1 MIWLCTELWE
11 SNQCPEHERN
21 KKTLVYCMLIPT
33 DQMLTD
39 GCDGS
44 LPTYRLLDPALFPAL
59 YPITQLLFKWHV
71 QPCNAACRS
80 PLAADHLFFE
90 TSPICERGACV
101 TYLCSMGPAERIASP
116 HHIFDALHFLL
127 VAVAVLHG
135 SLLRLLQCT
144 LQRLNSLS
152 CRSKTFLQLWKLT
165 AKICIVTYQLS
176 HTHTHT
182 HTNSMPK
189 D

>member
-80 PLAADHLFFE
+80 PLAADHLFFWNKPNLWTRCMCYLSVQHGAGGTDCE
-90 TSPICERGACV
+90 PSSHLWCAPLPAGSGGGPSWLPPSPPSV
-101 TYLCSMGPAERIASP
+101 HPPAP
-116 HHIFDALHFLL
+116 
-127 VAVAVLHG
+127 
-135 SLLRLLQCT
+135 
-144 LQRLNSLS
+144 
-152 CRSKTFLQLWKLT
+152 
-165 AKICIVTYQLS
+165 
-176 HTHTHT
+176 
-182 HTNSMPK
+182 
-189 D
+189 